1 MAQMTID
8 LDTFRFGMR
17 RLASGVCII
26 TTTTDDQER
35 WGATATAV
43 CSVCADPPTLLC
55 CLNRRSSTHD
65 AIRRSGRL
73 AVNVLS
79 FEDRS
84 LADRFASPMP
94 PKDKFMIGHWLI
106 GEMGSPILE
115 TALVSFDCRLVN
127 AVDRGTHGIFFG
139 EVAAVRRLE
148 DEARP
153 LLYASGAYGGFAASE
168 ERASA

>member
-1 MAQMTID
+1 MTID

-26 TTTTDDQER
+26 TTMTEDDER

-55 CLNRRSSTHD
+55 CLNQRSSTHD
-65 AIRRSGRL
+65 AIRASGRL

-79 FEDRS
+79 LEDRL
-84 LADRFASPMP
+84 LADRFASPIRP
-94 PKDKFMIGHWLI
+94 AEKFEGGQWLA
-106 GEMGSPILE
+106 GETGAPLLR
-115 TALVSFDCRLVN
+115 TALVSFDCRLVK
-127 AVDRGTHGIFFG
+127 AVDLGTHGIFFG
-139 EVAAVRRLE
+139 EIAGVWRRD

-153 LLYASGAYGGFAASE
+153 LLYASGAYGGFAAAE